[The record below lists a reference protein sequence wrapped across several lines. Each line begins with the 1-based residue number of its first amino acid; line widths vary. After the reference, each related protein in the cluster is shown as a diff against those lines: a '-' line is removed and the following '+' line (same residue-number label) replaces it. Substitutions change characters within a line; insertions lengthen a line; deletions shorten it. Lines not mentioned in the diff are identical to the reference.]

1 MRQSALPGRREGVMT
16 ASLDLIEERLHQAGK
31 RLTRRD
37 RSIQAQCPAHEDR
50 NPSLTVS
57 LGDRQ
62 DVVLHCHAGCSTTAV
77 LEALRLTYNDIS
89 APRQHTPSHD
99 THYLYTDSYNKP
111 LFRVV
116 RTPDKKFWQQRLTP
130 EGEWANGLGDTARV
144 LYRLA
149 EVQGA
154 VVSKKP
160 IWVVEGE
167 KDADRLHRMGLCAT
181 TNPGGAGKWLPHH
194 TDTVAGA
201 ELHIVADKDEPG
213 RNHAIHIRDACTPRG
228 CRVTIWEAATG
239 KDISDH
245 LNAGHRIDELV
256 PWGETPPD
264 PNENLRL
271 INWDKFWTE
280 DHDIEQW
287 AVYPLIPAGRTISLY
302 APAKAGKSTIVLA
315 CVAAAV
321 AGKPVLGITT
331 PPNTTRPRVLYLDY
345 EMTEADLY
353 ERLSELGYGPADDLT
368 GLHYSLIPHIDP
380 LDTERGAQAI
390 LEAAQRLHVDC
401 VVIDTFG
408 RAVEGEENNAD
419 TVRAFYRHTAGA
431 LKREGIA
438 LLRTDHAGKN
448 LEKGQRGTSAKNDDV
463 DVVWQ
468 LSRQQGGV
476 KIARTHSRVPW
487 VPEQLN
493 IAQQQHD
500 DGRITYGLTTT
511 RTYPDGTAEVAELL
525 DGLGLGVDV
534 SARTAITALRGAG
547 HKARNDRVR
556 AAVQMRRQRLD
567 DPFQTL
573 PQPVDN
579 PVDNSGRGA
588 GARPSGHNTGAQAGR
603 TRAHTEETP
612 REQGKRNGAHLGA
625 RSGAVDLPTRGAP
638 LLPWSGRALEADPE
652 EDIEG
657 MF

>member
-1 MRQSALPGRREGVMT
+1 MT
-16 ASLDLIEERLHQAGK
+16 AALDLVEERLHQAGK

-62 DVVLHCHAGCSTTAV
+62 DVVLHCHAGCTTTAV
-77 LEALRLTYNDIS
+77 LDALNLTYQHIS
-89 APRQHTPSHD
+89 VAKEPTPTHD
-99 THYLYTDSYNKP
+99 THYLYTDSFGKP

-130 EGEWANGLGDTARV
+130 EGEWANGLGDTLRV
-144 LYRLA
+144 LYRLQ

-154 VVSKKP
+154 VVGKKP
-160 IWVVEGE
+160 IWIVEGE

-201 ELHIVADKDEPG
+201 ELHIVADKDDPG
-213 RNHAIHIRDACTPRG
+213 RAHATAIRDACTPRG
-228 CRVTIWEAATG
+228 CRVTIWEAASG

-245 LNAGHRIDELV
+245 LNAGHRIDELI
-256 PWGETPPD
+256 PWGETPPNPD
-264 PNENLRL
+264 EPLRL
-271 INWDKFWTE
+271 IDWDRFWTQ
-280 DHDIEQW
+280 DHNIEEW
-287 AVYPLIPAGRTISLY
+287 VVYPLIPAARTISLY
-302 APAKAGKSTIVLA
+302 APAKAGKSTVVLA

-321 AGKPVLGITT
+321 AGKPILGITT
-331 PPNTTRPRVLYLDY
+331 PPTQPRPTILYLDY
-345 EMTEADLY
+345 EMTEADVY
-353 ERLSELGYGPADDLT
+353 ERLSELGYGPQDDLT
-368 GLHYSLIPHIDP
+368 GLHYSLIPQIDP

-390 LEAAQRLHVDC
+390 LEAAQRLAVNC

-408 RAVEGEENNAD
+408 RAVAGEENNAD
-419 TVRAFYRHTAGA
+419 TVRAFYRLTASA

-438 LLRTDHAGKN
+438 CLRTDHAGKN

-476 KIARTHSRVPW
+476 KLNRTHSRVPW
-487 VPEQLN
+487 VPQQLD

-500 DGRITYGLTTT
+500 DGRITYQLTTN
-511 RTYPDGTAEVAELL
+511 RTYPDGTAEVAALL
-525 DGLGLGVDV
+525 DQLGLAVDV
-534 SARTAITALRGAG
+534 SARTAITTLREAG

-573 PQPVDN
+573 HKPAEN

-588 GARPSGHNTGAQAGR
+588 GARPSEHERGAVDGR
-603 TRAHTEETP
+603 DGAHPQETP
-612 REQGKRNGAHLGA
+612 RDQEEHSGA
-625 RSGAVDLPTRGAP
+625 RHGARRGAAKLPTRGAP
-638 LLPWSGRALEADPE
+638 PLSRGGRALEADLG
-652 EDIEG
+652 EDEEG

>member
-1 MRQSALPGRREGVMT
+1 
-16 ASLDLIEERLHQAGK
+16 
-31 RLTRRD
+31 
-37 RSIQAQCPAHEDR
+37 
-50 NPSLTVS
+50 
-57 LGDRQ
+57 
-62 DVVLHCHAGCSTTAV
+62 
-77 LEALRLTYNDIS
+77 
-89 APRQHTPSHD
+89 
-99 THYLYTDSYNKP
+99 
-111 LFRVV
+111 V

-130 EGEWANGLGDTARV
+130 EGEWANGLGDTVRV

-213 RNHAIHIRDACTPRG
+213 RNHAIQIRDACTPRG

-239 KDISDH
+239 KDVSDH

-331 PPNTTRPRVLYLDY
+331 PPNTTRPRILYLDY

-390 LEAAQRLHVDC
+390 LEAAQRLHVNC

-431 LKREGIA
+431 L
-438 LLRTDHAGKN
+438 
-448 LEKGQRGTSAKNDDV
+448 
-463 DVVWQ
+463 
-468 LSRQQGGV
+468 
-476 KIARTHSRVPW
+476 
-487 VPEQLN
+487 
-493 IAQQQHD
+493 
-500 DGRITYGLTTT
+500 
-511 RTYPDGTAEVAELL
+511 
-525 DGLGLGVDV
+525 
-534 SARTAITALRGAG
+534 
-547 HKARNDRVR
+547 
-556 AAVQMRRQRLD
+556 
-567 DPFQTL
+567 
-573 PQPVDN
+573 
-579 PVDNSGRGA
+579 
-588 GARPSGHNTGAQAGR
+588 
-603 TRAHTEETP
+603 ET
-612 REQGKRNGAHLGA
+612 
-625 RSGAVDLPTRGAP
+625 
-638 LLPWSGRALEADPE
+638 
-652 EDIEG
+652 
-657 MF
+657 

>member
-1 MRQSALPGRREGVMT
+1 MT
-16 ASLDLIEERLHQAGK
+16 AALDLVEERLHQAGK

-62 DVVLHCHAGCSTTAV
+62 DVVLHCHAGCTTTAV
-77 LEALRLTYNDIS
+77 LEALNLTYQHIS
-89 APRQHTPSHD
+89 VAKEPTPTHD
-99 THYLYTDSYNKP
+99 THYLYTDSFGKP

-130 EGEWANGLGDTARV
+130 EGEWANGLGDTVRV
-144 LYRLA
+144 LYRLQ
-149 EVQGA
+149 EVQSA
-154 VVSKKP
+154 VVGKKP
-160 IWVVEGE
+160 IWIVEGE

-201 ELHIVADKDEPG
+201 ELHIVADKDDPG
-213 RNHAIHIRDACTPRG
+213 RAHATAIRDACTPRG

-245 LNAGHRIDELV
+245 LNAGHRIDELI

-264 PNENLRL
+264 LDEPLRL
-271 INWDKFWTE
+271 IDWDKFWTQ
-280 DHDIEQW
+280 DHNIEEW
-287 AVYPLIPAGRTISLY
+287 VVYPIIPAKRTISLY
-302 APAKAGKSTIVLA
+302 APAKAGKSTVVLA

-331 PPNTTRPRVLYLDY
+331 PATQPRPRILYLDY
-345 EMTEADLY
+345 EMTEADVY
-353 ERLSELGYGPADDLT
+353 ERLSELGYGPQDDLT
-368 GLHYSLIPHIDP
+368 GLHYSLIPQIDP

-390 LEAAQRLHVDC
+390 LEAAQRLQVDC
-401 VVIDTFG
+401 VIIDTFG
-408 RAVEGEENNAD
+408 RAVQGEENNAD
-419 TVRAFYRHTAGA
+419 TVRAFYRLTASA

-438 LLRTDHAGKN
+438 CLRTDHAGKN

-476 KIARTHSRVPW
+476 KLSRTHSRVPW
-487 VPEQLN
+487 VPQQLD

-500 DGRITYGLTTT
+500 DGRITYQLTTN
-511 RTYPDGTAEVAELL
+511 RTFPDGTADVAALL
-525 DGLGLGVDV
+525 DELGLAVDV
-534 SARTAITALRGAG
+534 SARTAITTLREAG

-573 PQPVDN
+573 NKSVDN

-588 GARPSGHNTGAQAGR
+588 GARPQRDDWGAVSGR
-603 TRAHTEETP
+603 TGTHHKETG
-612 REQGKRNGAHLGA
+612 RDQEKQDGAHLGA
-625 RSGAVDLPTRGAP
+625 RRGAVDSSNRGAP
-638 LLPWSGRALEADPE
+638 LLPWSGRALETAVE
-652 EDIEG
+652 EDEEG

>member
-1 MRQSALPGRREGVMT
+1 MT
-16 ASLDLIEERLHQAGK
+16 AALDLVEERLHQAGK

-62 DVVLHCHAGCSTTAV
+62 DVVLHCHAGCTTTAV
-77 LEALRLTYNDIS
+77 LDALNLTYQHIS
-89 APRQHTPSHD
+89 VANEPTPTHD
-99 THYLYTDSYNKP
+99 THYLYTDSFGKP

-130 EGEWANGLGDTARV
+130 EGEWANGLGDTLRV
-144 LYRLA
+144 LYRLQ

-154 VVSKKP
+154 VVGKKP
-160 IWVVEGE
+160 IWIVEGE

-201 ELHIVADKDEPG
+201 ELHIVADKDDPG
-213 RNHAIHIRDACTPRG
+213 RAHATAIRDACTPRG
-228 CRVTIWEAATG
+228 CRVTIWEAASG

-245 LNAGHRIDELV
+245 LNAGHRIDELI
-256 PWGETPPD
+256 PWGETPPNPD
-264 PNENLRL
+264 EPLRL
-271 INWDKFWTE
+271 IDWDRFWTQ
-280 DHDIEQW
+280 DHNIEEW
-287 AVYPLIPAGRTISLY
+287 VVYPIIPAARTISLY
-302 APAKAGKSTIVLA
+302 APAKAGKSTVVLA

-321 AGKPVLGITT
+321 AGKPILGITT
-331 PPNTTRPRVLYLDY
+331 PPTQPRPTILYLDY
-345 EMTEADLY
+345 EMTEADVY

-368 GLHYSLIPHIDP
+368 GLHYSLIPQIDP

-390 LEAAQRLHVDC
+390 LEAAQRLAVNC

-408 RAVEGEENNAD
+408 RAVAGEENNAD
-419 TVRAFYRHTAGA
+419 TVRAFYRLTASA

-438 LLRTDHAGKN
+438 CLRTDHAGKN

-476 KIARTHSRVPW
+476 KLNRTHSRVPW
-487 VPEQLN
+487 VPQQLD

-500 DGRITYGLTTT
+500 DGRITYQLTTN
-511 RTYPDGTAEVAELL
+511 RTYPDGTAEVAALL
-525 DGLGLGVDV
+525 DQLGLAVDV
-534 SARTAITALRGAG
+534 SARTAITTLREAG

-573 PQPVDN
+573 NKPVEN

-588 GARPSGHNTGAQAGR
+588 GARPSQHERGAVDGR
-603 TRAHTEETP
+603 DGAHPQETP
-612 REQGKRNGAHLGA
+612 RDQEKHNGARHGA
-625 RSGAVDLPTRGAP
+625 RRGAANLPTRGAP
-638 LLPWSGRALEADPE
+638 PLSRGGRALEADLG
-652 EDIEG
+652 EDEEG

>member
-1 MRQSALPGRREGVMT
+1 MT

-50 NPSLTVS
+50 NPSLTVN

-62 DVVLHCHAGCSTTAV
+62 DVVLHCHAGCSTAAV
-77 LEALRLTYNDIS
+77 LDALRLTYNDIS
-89 APRQHTPSHD
+89 APREHTPSHD
-99 THYLYTDSYNKP
+99 THYLYTDSFGKP
-111 LFRVV
+111 VFRVV

-130 EGEWANGLGDTARV
+130 EGEWVNGLGDTVRV
-144 LYRLA
+144 LYRLS

-154 VVSKKP
+154 VVAKKP

-167 KDADRLHRMGLCAT
+167 KDADRLHRMGLVAT

-194 TDTVAGA
+194 TNTVAGA
-201 ELHIVADKDEPG
+201 ELHIVADKDDPG
-213 RNHAIHIRDACTPRG
+213 RAHATHIRDVCALRG
-228 CRVTIWEAATG
+228 SRVTIWEAATG
-239 KDISDH
+239 KDVSDH
-245 LNAGHRIDELV
+245 LNAGHRIEELV

-271 INWDKFWTE
+271 IDWAKFWTE

-321 AGKPVLGITT
+321 AGKPVLGIAT

-353 ERLSELGYGPADDLT
+353 ERLSELGYGPQDDLS
-368 GLHYSLIPHIDP
+368 GLHYALIPRLDP

-408 RAVEGEENNAD
+408 RSVEGEENNAD

-448 LEKGQRGTSAKNDDV
+448 LEKGQRGSSAKNDDV

-468 LSRQQGGV
+468 LSRQQDGV
-476 KIARTHSRVPW
+476 KITRTHSRVPW
-487 VPEQLN
+487 VPEHLN

-511 RTYPDGTAEVAELL
+511 RTYPDGTADVAALL
-525 DGLGLGVDV
+525 DDLGLGVDV
-534 SARTAITALRGAG
+534 SARLAITTLREAG

-573 PQPVDN
+573 PEHPEN
-579 PVDNSGRGA
+579 TPKKTGRGA
-588 GARPSGHNTGAQAGR
+588 GARPQSDDSGAVVGRTGA
-603 TRAHTEETP
+603 HLEETP
-612 REQGKRNGAHLGA
+612 REQGKQNGARLGA
-625 RSGAVDLPTRGAP
+625 RWGAVDLPTLGALRHPKGGAP
-638 LLPWSGRALEADPE
+638 HEAALEE
-652 EDIEG
+652 EMEG

>member
-1 MRQSALPGRREGVMT
+1 MT
-16 ASLDLIEERLHQAGK
+16 PLDLIEERLHHAGR
-31 RLTRRD
+31 RLQRRD
-37 RSIQAQCPAHEDR
+37 HQIQAQCPAHEDR

-57 LGDRQ
+57 EGDRQ
-62 DVVLHCHAGCSTTAV
+62 TIVMHCHAGCSTDTV
-77 LEALRLTYNDIS
+77 LQALNLTWADIS
-89 APRQHTPSHD
+89 TPREAVRGHD
-99 THYLYTDSYNKP
+99 THYLYTDEHGKP

-130 EGEWANGLGDTARV
+130 EGEWVNGLGDTTRV
-144 LYRLA
+144 LYRLP
-149 EVQGA
+149 EVLEA
-154 VVSKKP
+154 VKNKKP
-160 IWVVEGE
+160 IWIVEGE

-181 TNPGGAGKWLPHH
+181 TTHGGAGKWLPHH

-213 RNHAIHIRDACTPRG
+213 AAHATHIRDACALRG
-228 CRVTIWEAATG
+228 CRTTIWEAATG

-245 LNAGHRIDELV
+245 LNAGHTLDELK
-256 PWGETPPD
+256 PWGETPTD
-264 PNENLRL
+264 PNDNLCL
-271 INWDKFWTE
+271 IDWDKFWTQ
-280 DHDIEQW
+280 DHNIEEW
-287 AVYPLIPAGRTISLY
+287 AIYPLIPKGRTISLY

-321 AGKPVLGITT
+321 AGHPVLGIAT
-331 PPNTTRPRVLYLDY
+331 PPSQKPPNVLYLDY

-353 ERLSELGYGPADDLT
+353 ERLSELGYGPSDDLT
-368 GLHYSLIPHIDP
+368 GLHYSLIPRIDP

-390 LEAAQRLHVDC
+390 LEAAQRLQVNC
-401 VVIDTFG
+401 VIIDTFG

-419 TVRAFYRHTAGA
+419 TVRAFYRHTAQS
-431 LKREGIA
+431 LKRAGIA

-476 KIARTHSRVPW
+476 KLARTHSRVPW

-500 DGRITYGLTTT
+500 DGRITYALTTT
-511 RTYPDGTAEVAELL
+511 RTFPDGTAEVAALL
-525 DGLGLGVDV
+525 DDLGLDVDV
-534 SARTAITALRGAG
+534 SARTAITALREAG

-556 AAVQMRRQRLD
+556 AAVQMRRQRMA
-567 DPFQTL
+567 DPFQTI
-573 PQPVDN
+573 PKPVDK

-588 GARPSGHNTGAQAGR
+588 GARPLDTKWGAVSGRTGA
-603 TRAHTEETP
+603 HLEETAVD
-612 REQGKRNGAHLGA
+612 QDKHNGAHLGA
-625 RSGAVDLPTRGAP
+625 RWGAVDSSTWGALRHPKGGAP
-638 LLPWSGRALEADPE
+638 PDPDLEKEHKEPE
-652 EDIEG
+652 E

>member
-1 MRQSALPGRREGVMT
+1 MT
-16 ASLDLIEERLHQAGK
+16 AALDLVEERLHQAGK

-62 DVVLHCHAGCSTTAV
+62 DVVLHCHAGCTTTAV
-77 LEALRLTYNDIS
+77 LDALNLTYQHIS
-89 APRQHTPSHD
+89 VAKEPTPTHD
-99 THYLYTDSYNKP
+99 THYLYTDSFGKP

-130 EGEWANGLGDTARV
+130 EGEWANGLGDTLRV
-144 LYRLA
+144 LYRLQ

-154 VVSKKP
+154 VVGKKP
-160 IWVVEGE
+160 IWIVEGE

-201 ELHIVADKDEPG
+201 ELHIVADKDDPG
-213 RNHAIHIRDACTPRG
+213 RAHATAIRDACTPRG
-228 CRVTIWEAATG
+228 CRVTIWEAASG

-256 PWGETPPD
+256 PWGETPPNPD
-264 PNENLRL
+264 EPLRL
-271 INWDKFWTE
+271 IDWDRFWTQ
-280 DHDIEQW
+280 DHNIEEW
-287 AVYPLIPAGRTISLY
+287 VVYPLIPAARTISLY
-302 APAKAGKSTIVLA
+302 APAKAGKSTVVLA

-321 AGKPVLGITT
+321 AGKPILGITT
-331 PPNTTRPRVLYLDY
+331 PPTQPRPTILYLDY
-345 EMTEADLY
+345 EMTEADVY

-368 GLHYSLIPHIDP
+368 GLHYSLIPQIDP

-390 LEAAQRLHVDC
+390 LEAAQRLAVNC

-408 RAVEGEENNAD
+408 RAVAGEENNAD
-419 TVRAFYRHTAGA
+419 TVRAFYRLTASA

-438 LLRTDHAGKN
+438 CLRTDHAGKN

-476 KIARTHSRVPW
+476 KLNRTHSRVPW
-487 VPEQLN
+487 VPQHLD

-500 DGRITYGLTTT
+500 DGRITYQLTTN
-511 RTYPDGTAEVAELL
+511 RTYPDGTAEVAALL
-525 DGLGLGVDV
+525 DQLGLAVDV
-534 SARTAITALRGAG
+534 SARTAITTLREAG

-573 PQPVDN
+573 PKPVDN

-588 GARPSGHNTGAQAGR
+588 GARPSEHERGAVDGR
-603 TRAHTEETP
+603 DGAHPQETP
-612 REQGKRNGAHLGA
+612 RDQEEHNGARHGA
-625 RSGAVDLPTRGAP
+625 RRGAVDSPNRGAP

>member
-1 MRQSALPGRREGVMT
+1 MT

-77 LEALRLTYNDIS
+77 LEALDITYQHIS
-89 APRQHTPSHD
+89 VAKEPAATHD
-99 THYLYTDSYNKP
+99 THYLYTDSYGKP

-130 EGEWANGLGDTARV
+130 EGEWANGLGDTVRV

-213 RNHAIHIRDACTPRG
+213 RAHATHIRDVCTPRG

-239 KDISDH
+239 KDVSDH

-271 INWDKFWTE
+271 IDWGKFWTE

-331 PPNTTRPRVLYLDY
+331 PPNTTRPRILYLDY

-534 SARTAITALRGAG
+534 SARTAITALRAAG

-588 GARPSGHNTGAQAGR
+588 GARPSEDNTGAVVGR
-603 TRAHTEETP
+603 TRAHTEETH

>member
-1 MRQSALPGRREGVMT
+1 MT
-16 ASLDLIEERLHQAGK
+16 AALDLVEERLHQAGK

-62 DVVLHCHAGCSTTAV
+62 DVVLHCHAGCTTTAV
-77 LEALRLTYNDIS
+77 LDALNLTYQHIS
-89 APRQHTPSHD
+89 VAKEPTPTHD
-99 THYLYTDSYNKP
+99 THYLYTDSFGKP

-130 EGEWANGLGDTARV
+130 EGEWANGLGDTVRV
-144 LYRLA
+144 LYRLQ

-154 VVSKKP
+154 VVGKKP
-160 IWVVEGE
+160 IWIVEGE

-201 ELHIVADKDEPG
+201 ELHIVADKDDPG
-213 RNHAIHIRDACTPRG
+213 RAHATAIRDACTPRG
-228 CRVTIWEAATG
+228 CRVTIWEAASG

-256 PWGETPPD
+256 PWGETPPNPD
-264 PNENLRL
+264 EPLRL
-271 INWDKFWTE
+271 IDWDKFWTQ
-280 DHDIEQW
+280 DHNIEEW
-287 AVYPLIPAGRTISLY
+287 VVYPIIPAKRTISLY
-302 APAKAGKSTIVLA
+302 APAKAGKSTVVLA

-331 PPNTTRPRVLYLDY
+331 PATQQRPRILYLDY
-345 EMTEADLY
+345 EMTEADVY

-368 GLHYSLIPHIDP
+368 GLHYSLIPQIDP

-390 LEAAQRLHVDC
+390 LEAAQRLQVDC

-408 RAVEGEENNAD
+408 RAVQGEENNAD
-419 TVRAFYRHTAGA
+419 TVRAFYRLTASA

-438 LLRTDHAGKN
+438 CLRTDHAGKN

-476 KIARTHSRVPW
+476 KLSRTHSRVPW
-487 VPEQLN
+487 VPQQLD

-500 DGRITYGLTTT
+500 DGRITYQLTTN
-511 RTYPDGTAEVAELL
+511 RTYPDGTADVAALL
-525 DGLGLGVDV
+525 DELGLAVDV
-534 SARTAITALRGAG
+534 SARTAITALREAG

-556 AAVQMRRQRLD
+556 AAVQMRRQRLA

-573 PQPVDN
+573 PKPVDN

-588 GARPSGHNTGAQAGR
+588 GARPQRDDWGAASGR
-603 TRAHTEETP
+603 TGTHHKETG
-612 REQGKRNGAHLGA
+612 RDQEKQDGAHLGA
-625 RSGAVDLPTRGAP
+625 RRGAVDSSNRGAP
-638 LLPWSGRALEADPE
+638 LLPWSGRALETAAE
-652 EDIEG
+652 EDEEG

>member
-1 MRQSALPGRREGVMT
+1 MT

-57 LGDRQ
+57 LGDLQ
-62 DVVLHCHAGCSTTAV
+62 DVVLHCHAGCTTTAV

-89 APRQHTPSHD
+89 APREHTPSHD
-99 THYLYTDSYNKP
+99 THYLYTDSYGKP

-130 EGEWANGLGDTARV
+130 EGEWANGLADTARV

-213 RNHAIHIRDACTPRG
+213 RNHAIHIRDVCTPRG

-239 KDISDH
+239 KDVSDH

-638 LLPWSGRALEADPE
+638 PVSKTGRALEADPE
-652 EDIEG
+652 EHKKEEMEG